1 MAKRKVLKGTQLPVS
16 PADINLNVT
25 GELDITKKSDVAKK
39 REQSQAKKKKKKE
52 EKQGE

>member
-52 EKQGE
+52 ERQGE